1 MRASF
6 HDIAGFVGACLVDS
20 ESGLMLMAK
29 GGGPVDLG
37 AAAAFSTQIVG
48 AELRVI
54 SALEFHERVEN
65 ILITQADRI
74 HLMRPL
80 EKAPG
85 VILYVCLERKA
96 ARLGMALM
104 QLEQIERDL
113 FM

>member
-6 HDIAGFVGACLVDS
+6 HDIAGFLGACLVDS
-20 ESGLMLMAK
+20 ESGLTLMAK
-29 GGGPVDLG
+29 AGGPVDLE
-37 AAAAFSTQIVG
+37 AAATFSTQI
-48 AELRVI
+48 AAAKLRVM
-54 SALEFHERVEN
+54 SAMGLNEKIEN
-65 ILITQADRI
+65 VLITQADRI
-74 HLMRPL
+74 HFIRPL

-104 QLEQIERDL
+104 QVERIERDL